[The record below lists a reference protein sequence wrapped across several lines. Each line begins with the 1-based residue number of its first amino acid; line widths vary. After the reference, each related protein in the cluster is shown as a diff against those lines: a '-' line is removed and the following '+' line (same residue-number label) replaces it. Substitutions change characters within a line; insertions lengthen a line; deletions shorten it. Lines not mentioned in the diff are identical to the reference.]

1 MKTLMKYGLP
11 FALYGVMT
19 CVMFFPVI
27 PHLSTHLLDAASGDP
42 LLQVWV
48 TQWTAH
54 KLTTSL
60 SGYFDANIF
69 YPYVNTFAFHDHMF
83 GVGILGLPIQLIAQ
97 NPILTFNALLL
108 LSFLF
113 SAYSMY
119 VLAYDLCQRPFAA
132 FLAGAM
138 FGFLPYRFAHLDHLN
153 LLCIYWLPL
162 ILLSATCYILKRAT
176 TIRPLTG
183 AIALFYGAYL
193 LQVLTSFNY
202 LFMTTV
208 VVALYGVSLIALTWK
223 FDAVIFKTA
232 LRRDALPVLIGGGI
246 VAGVLLP
253 LTLPYLQANR
263 EMGFERTSEEIA
275 GLSATPSNYLAA
287 PANNLLYGNA
297 TKRWRSRMSPYPQE
311 QMLFPGLL
319 PMLLAAATL
328 PLCWRQRGSFNAP
341 LQAVVR
347 SVWLLLCCAFV
358 LSLGAKTVLFGRE
371 VSLPYAYLYDY
382 LPGFKSMR
390 VPARFGLIV
399 AFCIAILAAVAIA
412 RLAKWVQWHD
422 RRRGFAVFYGICALG
437 GLLLE
442 YWPSQLELTP
452 YPGTLERIP
461 PVYAWLRQQPDA
473 RRIIE
478 LPMNS
483 PNDQFD
489 ALYYSTFHWKQMVNG
504 RSAFIPA
511 GISRVFEEMRQFP
524 SPRTLAL
531 LQSLKI
537 DTVILHTDKLAQ
549 PLPDILPEEM
559 QLIEQFGSDLAFRI
573 SPIAP
578 SAEPRW
584 NVAYRLPATL
594 QANETY
600 RIGVVLTPA
609 AAQPISPLPQE
620 QAAVRIV
627 WKRGGKTV
635 WQERRELPLPR
646 LFEHGRSEIVP
657 MRLATPEAP
666 GQYDVSLHLDAQRF
680 EPTSFTTQI
689 TLVQDAVDSRAP
701 QKLQAEVLRLEYQ
714 RAASAGKTL
723 SVKVEVRNS
732 GDTLWRSRIARPQNH
747 AGEVHFAVRDWHD
760 AASRQSINRT
770 AKLDLKPRGLLP
782 YDVAPGETAVVA
794 INIPTPRIPG
804 TYRVECDFVSE
815 FVQWFGQPIL
825 LHVTLE

>member
-1 MKTLMKYGLP
+1 MKTLIKYGLP

-69 YPYVNTFAFHDHMF
+69 YPYANTFAFHDHML
-83 GVGILGLPIQLIAQ
+83 GIGLLGLPIQLAAQ

-119 VLAYDLCQRPFAA
+119 ALAHDLCKHPYAA

-162 ILLSATCYILKRAT
+162 IFLSATRYILKRAT

-183 AIALFYGAYL
+183 SIALFYGAYL
-193 LQVLTSFNY
+193 LQVITSFNY

-208 VVALYGVSLIALTWK
+208 IVAIYSVSLIALTWK
-223 FDAVIFKTA
+223 SDAVIFKTA
-232 LRRDALPVLIGGGI
+232 LRRDALPFLIGGGI
-246 VAGVLLP
+246 VTGVLLP

-263 EMGFERTSEEIA
+263 EMGFERTTEEIA

-347 SVWLLLCCAFV
+347 SVWMLLCCAFV

-442 YWPSQLELTP
+442 YWPSRPELTP

-461 PVYAWLRQQPDA
+461 PIYAWLRQQPDA
-473 RRIIE
+473 RRVIE
-478 LPMNS
+478 LPVNS
-483 PNDQFD
+483 PNDQFN

-524 SPRTLAL
+524 SPRALAF

-537 DTVILHTDKLAQ
+537 DTVIWHADKLAQ

-559 QLIEQFGSDLAFRI
+559 QRIEQFGSDLAFRI

-620 QAAVRIV
+620 QAAVHIA

-635 WQERRELPLPR
+635 WQERRELPLPL
-646 LFEHGRSEIVP
+646 LFEHGRSETVP
-657 MRLATPEAP
+657 MRLAMPEAP

-689 TLVQDAVDSRAP
+689 ALAQDAVDSRAP

-714 RAASAGKTL
+714 RAVSSGKTL

-732 GDTLWRSRIARPQNH
+732 GDTLWRSRITMPQNR

-760 AASRQSINRT
+760 AASRQSLSHT

-794 INIPTPRIPG
+794 INIPTPQTPG
-804 TYRVECDFVSE
+804 RYRVECDFVSE
-815 FVQWFGQPIL
+815 FVQWFGQPIFL
-825 LHVTLE
+825 YVTLE